1 MAESPQRK
9 DGINSIKRN
18 ITLARN
24 FINYCKTQ
32 FAKYSPAMDDKEKE
46 VIAYWM
52 VDRIM
57 RQGLAGKFEKELPII
72 TDIEACVCDLEWSN
86 AIDIDE
92 DWEKLIAA
100 VDEFEQQLNSKY
112 PQFSDKTPKPPAPD
126 TYDSLVTVDDFLNYY
141 KKVTGSYSTG
151 LSDED
156 IKNASSAIINAVASN
171 SFEK

>member
-1 MAESPQRK
+1 
-9 DGINSIKRN
+9 
-18 ITLARN
+18 
-24 FINYCKTQ
+24 
-32 FAKYSPAMDDKEKE
+32 MDDKEKE